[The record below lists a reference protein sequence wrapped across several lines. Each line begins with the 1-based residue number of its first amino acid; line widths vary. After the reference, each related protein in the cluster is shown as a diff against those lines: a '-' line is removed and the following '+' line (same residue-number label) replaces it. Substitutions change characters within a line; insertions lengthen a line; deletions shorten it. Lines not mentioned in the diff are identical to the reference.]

1 MLHLN
6 AEDLKLNNLIESEA
20 SKITGM
26 TYIPDYINLEE
37 QEKLLNTIEQQ
48 VWSVELQRR
57 IQQYG
62 YTYEHLDGVIVSS
75 QYWGALPDWANSLA
89 KRLSHDFSIAVL
101 PDQLL
106 INEYQPGQGC
116 KNHIDCIPCF
126 DSTIFILSFLSQCVM
141 NFTQYQTKEKAQLML
156 WPGSLLVLQGAARYH
171 WLHGIDASDKDTYNG
186 INIMRNRRISM
197 TFRKVLFP
205 HQ

>member
-1 MLHLN
+1 MLDLD
-6 AEDLKLNNLIESEA
+6 AEDIKLKNLLKSEA
-20 SKITGM
+20 SKIPGM

-37 QEKLLNTIEQQ
+37 QQELLNIIDQQEWSIEL
-48 VWSVELQRR
+48 ERR

-62 YTYEHLDGVIVSS
+62 YTYEHLNGVIVSS

-89 KRLSHDFSIAVL
+89 KQLSNNFSTTVL

-126 DSTIFILSFLSQCVM
+126 DSTIFIISLLSQCVM
-141 NFTQYQTKEKAQLML
+141 NFTQSQTQAKVSLL
-156 WPGSLLVLQGAARYH
+156 LLPGSLLVLQRAARYH
-171 WLHGIDASDKDTYNG
+171 WLHGIDASDQDNYNHR
-186 INIMRNRRISM
+186 NIIRSRRISM

-205 HQ
+205 HN

>member
-1 MLHLN
+1 MLNLN
-6 AEDLKLNNLIESEA
+6 AEDLNLKNILEYEA

-37 QEKLLNTIEQQ
+37 QEKLLNIIDQQ
-48 VWSVELQRR
+48 LWSIELQRR

-62 YTYEHLDGVIVSS
+62 YTYEHLDGIIVSS

-89 KRLSHDFSIAVL
+89 KRLSNEFSTTVV

-106 INEYQPGQGC
+106 INEYLPGQGC

-126 DSTIFILSFLSQCVM
+126 NSTIFILSFLSQCVM
-141 NFTQYQTKEKAQLML
+141 NFTQYQTKEKTQLL
-156 WPGSLLVLQGAARYH
+156 LLPGSLLVLQGAARYH
-171 WLHGIDASDKDTYNG
+171 WLHGIDATDKDRYNG
-186 INIMRNRRISM
+186 KDIMRSRRISM